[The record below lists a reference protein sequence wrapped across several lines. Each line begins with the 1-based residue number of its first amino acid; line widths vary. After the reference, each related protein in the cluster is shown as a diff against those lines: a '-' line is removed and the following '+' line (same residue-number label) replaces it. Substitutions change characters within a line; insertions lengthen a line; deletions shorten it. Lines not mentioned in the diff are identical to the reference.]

1 MPAFAIFNLYKIERF
16 STINRNISTKKPKM
30 STNSSVILES
40 KLDRLIETIDSRITE
55 TKNDIDEVDKMFETF
70 LAEMEKF
77 RKAVEEENS

>member
-1 MPAFAIFNLYKIERF
+1 
-16 STINRNISTKKPKM
+16 M
-30 STNSSVILES
+30 STNSSVIIES

>member
-1 MPAFAIFNLYKIERF
+1 
-16 STINRNISTKKPKM
+16 M

>member
-1 MPAFAIFNLYKIERF
+1 
-16 STINRNISTKKPKM
+16 M
-30 STNSSVILES
+30 STNSSVNIES